1 MSTKRKPAR
10 ATAKARLLAY
20 VGGDGSC
27 DYMGE
32 DGRRHTRKC
41 RRLLAAVLREAAD
54 AAAIQATD
62 ELESAYAA
70 GSRERMFFY
79 EAARIRVRA
88 AVLSSGSR
96 RKGGRK

>member
-54 AAAIQATD
+54 AAVTVMYHATSD
-62 ELESAYAA
+62 AYDA
-70 GSRERMFFY
+70 GKVGRTAWMVRHNENL
-79 EAARIRVRA
+79 RA

-96 RKGGRK
+96 CKGGRK